1 MEPTSAKARA
11 QYDRASLNVE
21 FNVGAFSTSERKKR
35 SKTER
40 YVIVQLGFNGRRI
53 QEINLA
59 LKQTF
64 EEAVQT
70 HLYPRSQINISVLV
84 MEQDGGY

>member
-1 MEPTSAKARA
+1 MKGLLYQES
-11 QYDRASLNVE
+11 SNE
-21 FNVGAFSTSERKKR
+21 
-35 SKTER
+35 
-40 YVIVQLGFNGRRI
+40 RRI

-70 HLYPRSQINISVLV
+70 QLYPRSQIDISVLV
-84 MEQDGGY
+84 MEQDGGRNILEHC